1 MPDEIANFL
10 DNFKLGTSIQ
20 ILIICGGF
28 FFTIYKWLKSKVKD
42 IEQKGSEKTLGE
54 IEETERDKKL
64 DDYKTTIE
72 KLQKEIT
79 DISDEFNRFKE
90 SIHGDVLETDEKIDL
105 SSTNVDNLHKETL
118 VKIEEICKEFHVF
131 EKRIETIEKQIKS
144 TDEMISI
151 LMNSDIGSHKAWIIH
166 EYNRCVKEDRE
177 IDLISLQN
185 IENIYRLYLDEVGDG
200 GDEFV
205 TKLMHEIRNL
215 PTKVE

>member
-20 ILIICGGF
+20 VIIICGGF
-28 FFTIYKWLKSKVKD
+28 FFSLYHWLKNKVKE
-42 IEQKGSEKTLGE
+42 IEQKGSDETLDKL
-54 IEETERDKKL
+54 EENERDKKL
-64 DDYKTTIE
+64 EDYKNTID

-79 DISDEFNRFKE
+79 DVSDEFNKFKE
-90 SIHGDVLETDEKIDL
+90 SIHGEVVETDDKIHM
-105 SSTNVDNLHKETL
+105 SENTTSILHKETL
-118 VKIEEICKEFHVF
+118 IKIDEILEEIHAF
-131 EKRIETIEKQIKS
+131 EKRLDTIEKQIKS
-144 TDEMISI
+144 TNEVISV
-151 LMNSDIGSHKAWIIH
+151 LMNSDIGSHRAWIIH
-166 EYNRCVKEDRE
+166 EYNRCVKEDKE

-215 PTKVE
+215 PTKIE